1 MIQIYKS
8 KESVKKNGYKLI
20 ENIDIEFNSLITSSK
35 INLDNL
41 DLEMMRALDKAIL
54 VNNKVRVIKTPYGDA
69 VDICNLS
76 TGCKACILSN
86 HLKDTGG
93 TVISLEQCGRNAI
106 KYALNIDNRKYLMR
120 FCTIPADMK
129 LRHKIIVNNKIYTDI
144 INLMEAWED
153 NEK

>member
-8 KESVKKNGYKLI
+8 KESIKSKGYRLI
-20 ENIDIEFNSLITSSK
+20 ENIDIEFNSLITRNK
-35 INLDNL
+35 ISLDSL
-41 DLEMMRALDKAIL
+41 DLEMMQVLDGANIISG
-54 VNNKVRVIKTPYGDA
+54 VVRVIKTPYGDA

-86 HLKDTGG
+86 HLKDVNN

-106 KYALNIDNRKYLMR
+106 KYALSMNNRKYLMR
-120 FCTIPADMK
+120 FCTIPADMH
-129 LRHKIIVNNKIYTDI
+129 LGHAVTVNNRVYNSAID
-144 INLMEAWED
+144 LMGAWED

>member
-41 DLEMMRALDKAIL
+41 DLEMMRALDKAIP
-54 VNNKVRVIKTPYGDA
+54 VSNKVRVIKTPYGDA

-86 HLKDTGG
+86 HLKDTDG

-129 LRHKIIVNNKIYTDI
+129 LRHKIIQYASIHTGQLRQMREYTI
-144 INLMEAWED
+144 S
-153 NEK
+153 